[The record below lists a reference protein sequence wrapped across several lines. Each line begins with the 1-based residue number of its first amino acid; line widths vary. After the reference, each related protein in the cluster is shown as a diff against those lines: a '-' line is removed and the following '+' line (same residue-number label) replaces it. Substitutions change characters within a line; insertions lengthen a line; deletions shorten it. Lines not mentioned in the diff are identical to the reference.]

1 MRTRWR
7 AAGVLAALALVLT
20 APLPA
25 AARQE
30 PATPVTVPA
39 LTDWTP
45 APGHYRHTRTTRLV
59 ADGPEERRVAG
70 TLADDLRAAGHGTV
84 PVVRGGPRTGDI
96 VIDVRPDRTSLGTEG
111 YELRSGARLSV
122 TAATETG
129 AFYGTRT
136 VLQLLG

>member
-1 MRTRWR
+1 MNGGCPMRTRWR

-30 PATPVTVPA
+30 PATPTKPATPVTMPA

-45 APGHYRHTRTTRLV
+45 APGHYRHIRTTRLV
-59 ADGPEERRVAG
+59 ADSPEERRVAG

-84 PVVRGGPRTGDI
+84 PVVRGGSEIGHFQCENRAPR
-96 VIDVRPDRTSLGTEG
+96 PASF
-111 YELRSGARLSV
+111 ELH
-122 TAATETG
+122 AAAELFAQIFG
-129 AFYGTRT
+129 M
-136 VLQLLG
+136 LLRD

>member
-30 PATPVTVPA
+30 PTTPTKSAAPVTMPA
-39 LTDWTP
+39 PTDWTP

-70 TLADDLRAAGHGTV
+70 TLADDLRAAGDGTV
-84 PVVRGGPRTGDI
+84 PWCAAAPGPA
-96 VIDVRPDRTSLGTEG
+96 TS
-111 YELRSGARLSV
+111 
-122 TAATETG
+122 
-129 AFYGTRT
+129 
-136 VLQLLG
+136 

>member
-25 AARQE
+25 AAHQE
-30 PATPVTVPA
+30 PATPVTMPA

-45 APGHYRHTRTTRLV
+45 APGHYRHIRTTRLV

-70 TLADDLRAAGHGTV
+70 TLALWHLS
-84 PVVRGGPRTGDI
+84 
-96 VIDVRPDRTSLGTEG
+96 RP
-111 YELRSGARLSV
+111 
-122 TAATETG
+122 
-129 AFYGTRT
+129 
-136 VLQLLG
+136 